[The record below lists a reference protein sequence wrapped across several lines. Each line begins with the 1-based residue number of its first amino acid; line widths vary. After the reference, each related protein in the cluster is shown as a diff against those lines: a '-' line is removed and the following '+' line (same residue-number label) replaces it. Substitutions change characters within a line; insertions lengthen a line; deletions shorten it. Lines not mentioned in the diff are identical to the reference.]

1 MAIKLTPAQIRFFLN
16 ASITTPDGEPQP
28 TLLVK
33 LLAYRLPADFRY
45 RLEVLTRQLISA
57 MKPIETEVKDLY
69 EAHQATL
76 AGIEADDE
84 ESKAAATTEAEAK
97 LRADLDDIDKRPI
110 DFTGHLILATQ
121 LEKLSD
127 EVAEFLS
134 IPGVLG
140 EWLFP
145 FIEDNLTTAK
155 KA

>member
-1 MAIKLTPAQIRFFLN
+1 MATKLTLTQIHFFLN
-16 ASITTPDGEPQP
+16 ASLNAPGGEPQP
-28 TLLVK
+28 TLLAK
-33 LLAYRLPADFRY
+33 LLAFSLPVDFRY

-57 MKPIETEVKDLY
+57 IRPAEAEMKDLI

-76 AGIEADDE
+76 AASEGEDE
-84 ESKAAATTEAEAK
+84 ESKTAAKTDAEMK
-97 LRADLDDIDKRPI
+97 LRADIDEIDKRPI
-110 DFTGHLILATQ
+110 EFTGHLILATQ

-145 FIEDNLTTAK
+145 FIEDNLTAK
-155 KA
+155 K

>member
-1 MAIKLTPAQIRFFLN
+1 MATKLTLAQIRFFFN
-16 ASITTPDGEPQP
+16 ASLPAPSGEPQP
-28 TLLVK
+28 TLLAK
-33 LLAYRLPADFRY
+33 LLAFSLPVDFRY

-57 MKPIETEVKDLY
+57 AKPGEAEMKDLF

-84 ESKAAATTEAEAK
+84 ESKAAAKTDAEVK
-97 LRADLDDIDKRPI
+97 LRADMDEIDKRPI
-110 DFTGHLILATQ
+110 EFTGHLILATQ

-145 FIEDNLTTAK
+145 FIEDNLTAK
-155 KA
+155 KV